1 MNLIT
6 PYDTETTGLPLFRDP
21 SDDPRQPHLV
31 DICIMAYSAD
41 GALVDSFEAMVRP
54 NGWVIPAE
62 VTAIHGITNEMA
74 MDLGIPESEALD
86 GFMAIHDRAGLRIA
100 HNISFD
106 DRIMRIALSRYRG
119 KEAADAFKTTPGY
132 CTCQNS
138 KNLVQCP
145 PTAKMIAAGFGRQF
159 KVPTVA
165 EALRHFTGEELVG
178 GHRARPDTEACA
190 RVYFAINPPVI
201 AAQGFLRK
209 PLQTT

>member
-31 DICIMAYSAD
+31 DICILAYSAD
-41 GALVDSFEAMVRP
+41 GALVDSFEAMIRP
-54 NGWVIPAE
+54 DGWVIPAE

-86 GFMAIHDRAGLRIA
+86 GFMAIHDRAGLRVA

-119 KEAADAFKTTPGY
+119 KEAADAFKTTLGY

-178 GHRARPDTEACA
+178 SHRARPDTEACA
-190 RVYFAINPPVI
+190 KVFFVIN
-201 AAQGFLRK
+201 K
-209 PLQTT
+209 PHANWGQTRA

>member
-31 DICIMAYSAD
+31 DICILAFNHN
-41 GALVDSFEAMVRP
+41 GVLVDSFESMVRP
-54 NGWVIPAE
+54 DGWVIPAE

-74 MDLGIPESEALD
+74 MDLGISESEALD
-86 GFMAIHDRAGLRIA
+86 GFMAIHERTGLRVA
-100 HNISFD
+100 HNIAFD

-119 KEAADAFKTTPGY
+119 KQAADDFKLVDGY
-132 CTCQNS
+132 CTCQKS

-145 PTAKMIAAGFGRQF
+145 PTAKMIAAGFGKQF

-190 RVYFAINPPVI
+190 RVYFAMNPV
-201 AAQGFLRK
+201 AAQVA
-209 PLQTT
+209 